1 MGGAKRKASLN
12 ESGSKLRREKRF
24 KKSKEN
30 RKGKR
35 FFRIRAGHA
44 QMEKK
49 NRLSKNESERAK

>member
-44 QMEKK
+44 QMEK